1 MLLRRPRE
9 TNCLRQQQP
18 RGNMFAHPHGDS
30 FRGTSL
36 CSGSSPAASLP
47 QQLLS
52 SRQDNQELPG
62 LERRHNCPLRER
74 HRDQSG
80 RQAARSVCAPPAFP
94 DCEVG
99 RFCTYVLAH
108 TCFCSNLDSQN
119 SCSASKS
126 SGFQVNPPHSNPG
139 PVLWLQSGTGG
150 RGTSDD
156 LTAIPMGS
164 QQPVCQRHLTNRKE
178 KQSFYFCSVP
188 SLANPVM
195 CLITITF

>member
-1 MLLRRPRE
+1 MQWLLSRCFL
-9 TNCLRQQQP
+9 T
-18 RGNMFAHPHGDS
+18 
-30 FRGTSL
+30 
-36 CSGSSPAASLP
+36 PAAALLKAGQSRTAWTGTP
-47 QQLLS
+47 AQLS
-52 SRQDNQELPG
+52 TQRKTPRPERAPGCQECV
-62 LERRHNCPLRER
+62 R
-74 HRDQSG
+74 
-80 RQAARSVCAPPAFP
+80 VWAPPAFP